1 MKTKNV
7 VAGLGEIGKPI
18 QKLISKSKPTIGFD
32 INKKLMDVN
41 KFQKNID
48 VPTKTLHVCI
58 PFTNNFYQNV
68 ISLCNKFSPKCV
80 VIHSTVQP
88 YTTTK
93 LQNKLTIPV
102 IFSPIRGVH
111 KRMSYDLK
119 RYTKFFAIEP
129 DAPKKTWAITVYSSL
144 MKKCGVKVKKISDP
158 ITLELAK
165 IICDTSYYGWLINY
179 AQMSKIIAIENNV
192 DYNEMWTFSDEIH
205 KYLGNRPKM
214 YPGII
219 GGHCV
224 IPNLDLMQNQTL
236 DFINK
241 LNKKYASKVKEHKT
255 IQ

>member
-1 MKTKNV
+1 MKAKNV

-111 KRMSYDLK
+111 KRM
-119 RYTKFFAIEP
+119 
-129 DAPKKTWAITVYSSL
+129 
-144 MKKCGVKVKKISDP
+144 
-158 ITLELAK
+158 
-165 IICDTSYYGWLINY
+165 
-179 AQMSKIIAIENNV
+179 
-192 DYNEMWTFSDEIH
+192 
-205 KYLGNRPKM
+205 
-214 YPGII
+214 
-219 GGHCV
+219 
-224 IPNLDLMQNQTL
+224 
-236 DFINK
+236 
-241 LNKKYASKVKEHKT
+241 
-255 IQ
+255 